1 MVKNSPA
8 NAGDTGDAGF
18 IPELGRSPGGERG
31 NPPQYPCLGNPM
43 DTGAWRATVH
53 EVTNSQTR
61 LSMHAHAHTH
71 AHTHT
76 HTHIFTDHLV
86 SVKHYVQHSELRGK
100 HDPSVTSYLHE
111 INF

>member
-1 MVKNSPA
+1 MALVVNNPPA

-18 IPELGRSPGGERG
+18 IPESGRSPGGERG

-43 DTGAWRATVH
+43 DTGAWWATVH

-61 LSMHAHAHTH
+61 LSMHVHTH

-76 HTHIFTDHLV
+76 HIFNDHLV
-86 SVKHYVQHSELRGK
+86 SVKHCVQHSALRGK
-100 HDPSVTSYLHE
+100 HDPFATSYLHE
-111 INF
+111 INC